1 MKNTFK
7 WMFAA
12 ILFCGL
18 TIASC
23 TKDPE
28 PTPEPEPQTVTRM
41 ASEIRRIKNGMVG
54 METNSYYT
62 WENGVLTC
70 VYDSVCLAYFTQ
82 TFKNNMTYE
91 NGLLVKVDEENDQWH
106 YFYTY
111 EDGLMT
117 SFLNLSEGDTSAWGE
132 ITSHTADGLVEEYIS
147 YSVASSTTKK
157 TRWTLTWENGDAV
170 KVVEEVLAPEEVA
183 GTHTYNYTYDDKP
196 NVRTG
201 NPLGYAIF
209 DGSGTMVAQRLSK
222 HNLINEDYTYNYN
235 EKGYLTSIVKENDST
250 FYTYIEQT
258 LR

>member
-1 MKNTFK
+1 MKKTLI
-7 WMFAA
+7 FAA
-12 ILFCGL
+12 LVAALAL
-18 TIASC
+18 TACKKKNDS
-23 TKDPE
+23 TPE
-28 PTPEPEPQTVTRM
+28 PTPEPQTVTRV
-41 ASEIRRIKNGMVG
+41 ATEIHKVNMGMMGMV
-54 METNSYYT
+54 TSSNFT
-62 WENGVLTC
+62 WENGVLT
-70 VYDSVCLAYFTQ
+70 SVCDTINLGIMTQ
-82 TFKNNMTYE
+82 TYKNNMIYE
-91 NGLLVKVDEENDQWH
+91 NGLLVRVDEENGQWN

-117 SFLNLSEGDTSAWGE
+117 SFINLSEGDTSAWGK

-170 KVVEEVLAPEEVA
+170 TVVEDILEPEDVA

-209 DGSGTMVAQRLSK
+209 DGSGSMVARRQSK
-222 HNLINEDYTYNYN
+222 HNLIGEGYTCNYN
-235 EKGYLTSIVKENDST
+235 DKGYLISYVMENDST
-250 FYTYIEQT
+250 FYNYIEQT